1 MSKLSP
7 IKPDELIRVLEKLG
21 FEKFRQS
28 GSHVILKHPEGRWT
42 TVPMHK
48 GKDVAKG
55 TLRKILKDA
64 EITYED
70 FRKLL

>member
-1 MSKLSP
+1 MSKISP

-21 FEKFRQS
+21 FEKIRQS
-28 GSHVILKHPEGRWT
+28 GSHAIFKHPEGRWT
-42 TVPMHK
+42 TVPVHK

-64 EITYED
+64 EITYGNAIL
-70 FRKLL
+70 RV

>member
-1 MSKLSP
+1 MSKISP
-7 IKPDELIRVLEKLG
+7 VKPDELIRVLEKLG
-21 FEKFRQS
+21 FERLRQS
-28 GSHVILKHPEGRWT
+28 GSHIIFKHPEGRWT

-48 GKDVAKG
+48 EKDVAKG

-70 FRKLL
+70 LKKLL

>member
-7 IKPDELIRVLEKLG
+7 IKSDELIRVLEKLG
-21 FEKFRQS
+21 FEKIRQS
-28 GSHVILKHPEGRWT
+28 GSHAIFKHPEGRWT

-55 TLRKILKDA
+55 TLRKILKDV